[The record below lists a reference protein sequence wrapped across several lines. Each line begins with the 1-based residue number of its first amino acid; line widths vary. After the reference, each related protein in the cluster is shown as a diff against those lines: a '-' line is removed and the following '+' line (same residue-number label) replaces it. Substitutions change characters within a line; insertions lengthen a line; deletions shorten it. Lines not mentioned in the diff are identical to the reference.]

1 MADVKGINFNS
12 LSLEQLNRADVTDN
26 EKSQIISIFNDV
38 DNKEDDEDRRQGFIS
53 GNSLR
58 NFYSRLASTFGKLK
72 IEDLVVKIRDTYTTD
87 DTEKA
92 KIEKVEARE
101 KELDAFVAN
110 RKARSKEDNQA
121 EAKRILTEYGDTF
134 DFKNREQTIDFA
146 GMALISKDSDLLL
159 KALEVIMPFA
169 SNNSSD
175 NNDKITES
183 LNTVVPNNPYKENNR
198 VSLQDVINLRS
209 AIIKQLYD
217 NETQKEE

>member
-1 MADVKGINFNS
+1 MKGVINMADVKGINFNS

-53 GNSLR
+53 GNALR

-72 IEDLVVKIRDTYTTD
+72 IVDLVVKIRDTYTTD

-175 NNDKITES
+175 NNDKIT
-183 LNTVVPNNPYKENNR
+183 
-198 VSLQDVINLRS
+198 DVINLRS